1 MFSSL
6 CFSAS
11 SLVCTTSQAWYSP
24 RASEAVG
31 QQGERQGSSVEGL
44 VRVIDAGGIHNL
56 GNMRGDK
63 HNNKDPVGLEVRDK
77 EGNNLVGAVATSR

>member
-1 MFSSL
+1 M
-6 CFSAS
+6 
-11 SLVCTTSQAWYSP
+11 
-24 RASEAVG
+24 
-31 QQGERQGSSVEGL
+31 EGL